1 MINLVGRVRVNGS
14 EKYVTPSQNNKDEL
28 IEINGD
34 FDHGFR
40 LMQKTYKYNEV
51 VFLVPFKPNK
61 ILGIGKNYHSPDEE
75 PLKDISFF
83 LMASNALLGHK
94 EPLALVQ
101 RIGAIIPEGEVSV
114 VLSRTLKDATLEE
127 ARNSIMGYTISND
140 FSARETDPISVP
152 AAAKKSSDGL
162 LPTGPFILLESE
174 IKDFSIRTFK
184 NNELLQS
191 GDTSQML
198 NSIPELISYISSF
211 MTLEKFDMIAT
222 GTPGPKVLAYRGD
235 TIRVEVSSI
244 GELETTIL

>member
-1 MINLVGRVRVNGS
+1 MINLVGRVRVNGA

-211 MTLEKFDMIAT
+211 MTLERFDMIAT